1 MVGAEIQHITYN
13 EFLPAILGEVLTE
26 TFQLKSKVRHR
37 DGGYIAQLLLALPA
51 PNNATFTCCGDI
63 LFRIIQGIFGGL
75 KLKNWLIRA
84 QNQFHVT

>member
-37 DGGYIAQLLLALPA
+37 DGGYIARLFYRSQLTTPLLHAVVWGWSQISRH
-51 PNNATFTCCGDI
+51 F
-63 LFRIIQGIFGGL
+63 
-75 KLKNWLIRA
+75 
-84 QNQFHVT
+84 

>member
-37 DGGYIAQLLLALPA
+37 DGARLFYRSQLPTPLLCAVIWGWSEISRH
-51 PNNATFTCCGDI
+51 F
-63 LFRIIQGIFGGL
+63 
-75 KLKNWLIRA
+75 
-84 QNQFHVT
+84 